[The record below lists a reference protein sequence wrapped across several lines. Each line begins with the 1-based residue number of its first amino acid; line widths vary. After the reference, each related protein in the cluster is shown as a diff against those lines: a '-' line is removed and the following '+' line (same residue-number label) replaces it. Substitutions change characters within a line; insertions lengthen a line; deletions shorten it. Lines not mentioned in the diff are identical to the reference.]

1 LLGNLLFAGVDYE
14 MILREAEKDA
24 DVVLWDGGNNDAS
37 FFRPDLL
44 ICVVDALR
52 PAHEELF
59 YPGEVNVRMADLILI
74 NKVNALDDLSSADKQ
89 AERLKTTLIRKD
101 TNVLFG
107 MSVVTPEA
115 EDASTGELLS
125 EEEATAMVRGKR
137 VLVIDDG
144 PTLTHG
150 GMAFGA
156 GYALAKQLGAG
167 TIVDPRPYAKG
178 DLVGI
183 FKKFQHLK
191 EVLPA
196 MGYGEKMT
204 RDLEDTVNSVDCDC
218 IVIGTPSDLSR
229 VLKLNKPSVLARYNL
244 QMVPEHSEQFNRA
257 LDSVFERFARALH

>member
-1 LLGNLLFAGVDYE
+1 
-14 MILREAEKDA
+14 MILSEAEKDA
-24 DVVLWDGGNNDAS
+24 DVVMWDGGNNDAS

-52 PAHEELF
+52 PSHEEHF
-59 YPGEVNVRMADLILI
+59 YPGEVNVRMADLVLI
-74 NKVNALDDLSSADKQ
+74 NKVNALDDPSSVDKQ
-89 AERLKTTLIRKD
+89 AEHLKTALVRKD
-101 TNVLFG
+101 TLVLYG
-107 MSVVTPEA
+107 KSVVTPEA
-115 EDASTGELLS
+115 RDVSTGELLS
-125 EEEATAMVRGKR
+125 EQEAAAMVRGKR

-156 GYALAKQLGAG
+156 GYALAKQLEAG

-191 EVLPA
+191 DVLPA

-204 RDLEDTVNSVDCDC
+204 RDLEATVNSVDCDC
-218 IVIGTPSDLSR
+218 LVIGTPSDLSR

-244 QMVPEHSEQFNRA
+244 EVVPEHSEQFNRA
-257 LDSVFERFARALH
+257 LDSVFERFARGSH

>member
-1 LLGNLLFAGVDYE
+1 

-24 DVVLWDGGNNDAS
+24 DVVLWGGGNNDAS

-52 PAHEELF
+52 PSHEEHF
-59 YPGEVNVRMADLILI
+59 YPGEVNVRMADLVLI
-74 NKVNALDDLSSADKQ
+74 NKVNALDDPSSVDKQ
-89 AERLKTTLIRKD
+89 AEHLKTALLHKD
-101 TNVLFG
+101 TLVLYG
-107 MSVVTPEA
+107 KSVVTPEA
-115 EDASTGELLS
+115 RDASTGELLS
-125 EEEATAMVRGKR
+125 EEEAAAMVRGKR

-156 GYALAKQLGAG
+156 GYALAKQLQAG
-167 TIVDPRPYAKG
+167 QIVDPRPYAEG

-183 FKKFQHLK
+183 FKKFPHLK
-191 EVLPA
+191 DVLPA

-204 RDLEDTVNSVDCDC
+204 RDLEATVNSVDCDC
-218 IVIGTPSDLSR
+218 VVIGTPSDLSR

-244 QMVPEHSEQFNRA
+244 EVVPEHSEQFNRA
-257 LDSVFERFARALH
+257 VASVFERFASASH